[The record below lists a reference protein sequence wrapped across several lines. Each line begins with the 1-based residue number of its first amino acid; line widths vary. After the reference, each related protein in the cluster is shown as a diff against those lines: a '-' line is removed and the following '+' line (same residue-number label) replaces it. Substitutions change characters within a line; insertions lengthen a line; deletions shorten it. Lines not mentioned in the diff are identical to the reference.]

1 MSPSPVVL
9 TDITA
14 ESSADTT
21 KECHR
26 VNVLYNTQG
35 SSEIHLT
42 HWNPRL
48 AAPEIFNL
56 HSCPASV
63 FCIVQPCIPARG
75 NVHTKPLIRTHI
87 RARGSKMFSDECTG
101 SFWGSGCT
109 KSADD
114 GPTFYFILLYSEKN
128 PRALMHSILKTP
140 QTKSL
145 KPLEKFLRDQQVS
158 LLHSTGDSPGWL
170 MTHPASAS
178 LDTGGEMNK
187 WIKPWVSR
195 HQALRQTKARL
206 EISAQG
212 KWKRECTFVHGKE
225 REQEW
230 DKMRDASK
238 AAVILSGHSMLA
250 HAYPYIYLE
259 SWRTWKQ
266 GTGTLP

>member
-1 MSPSPVVL
+1 MS
-9 TDITA
+9 
-14 ESSADTT
+14 
-21 KECHR
+21 
-26 VNVLYNTQG
+26 TQTR
-35 SSEIHLT
+35 SYAHTYEL
-42 HWNPRL
+42 
-48 AAPEIFNL
+48 EE
-56 HSCPASV
+56 
-63 FCIVQPCIPARG
+63 ARCC
-75 NVHTKPLIRTHI
+75 
-87 RARGSKMFSDECTG
+87 SDECTG

-114 GPTFYFILLYSEKN
+114 GPTFYFILLYSQKN

-140 QTKSL
+140 QTKSF

-195 HQALRQTKARL
+195 HQALGQTKARL
-206 EISAQG
+206 EISVLQ
-212 KWKRECTFVHGKE
+212 HKE
-225 REQEW
+225 NGNESVRLCIAKREQEW

-250 HAYPYIYLE
+250 HAYPYIRLE